1 MPSRPVVLFDV
12 NETLTDLGG
21 IRDAFA
27 ESGADPGL
35 AATWFAGVLRD
46 GFALTLA
53 GRRPRFTDLAR
64 AGLRGVLPQ
73 SAADTVLTRF
83 SSLELHPDVAPG
95 VRALAARGIRL
106 ATLSNGAASVAEGV
120 LTRAGL
126 RPLFDALLSVDDAP
140 AWKPD
145 PRSYRY
151 AAAALGV
158 APADLVL
165 VAVHP
170 WDLDG
175 ARAAGLRSAW
185 VNRSGTDYPD
195 VFAAPDLTVRRIEEL
210 ADLV

>member
-21 IRDAFA
+21 IREAFA
-27 ESGADPGL
+27 AAGADPTS
-35 AATWFAGVLRD
+35 AVPWFAGVLRD

-53 GRRPRFTDLAR
+53 GRRPRFGDVAR
-64 AGLRGVLPQ
+64 AGLRGILPPDAAESVL
-73 SAADTVLTRF
+73 DRF
-83 SSLELHPDVAPG
+83 SNLDLHHDVEPG
-95 VRALAARGIRL
+95 VRALASRGVRL
-106 ATLSNGAASVAEGV
+106 ATLSNGAASVADGV

-126 RPLFDALLSVDDAP
+126 RSLFEALLSVDDAP

-151 AAAALGV
+151 AATSLGV

-170 WDLDG
+170 WDVDG
-175 ARAAGLRSAW
+175 ARAAGLRAAW
-185 VNRSGTDYPD
+185 VNRSGAEYPG
-195 VFAAPDLTVRRIEEL
+195 VFAAPDHTVNGIEEL